1 MKRAPIVL
9 TGTAVGLVAVVG
21 YHSAAPQATL
31 ASGSASATLSGG
43 TTSGGSSATTKSGS
57 SGGSSSS
64 GTGAK
69 SSTKTLGP
77 VAPSSSTSSTGTRTA
92 VGADYQYP
100 YGDLAVQVT
109 VSGSK
114 IVSVSVARHNT
125 TDPQSAM
132 IDQYAIPILQKQA
145 LQAQSARINGI
156 SGASFTSA
164 AYAQSLQSALDKL
177 KA

>member
-21 YHSAAPQATL
+21 YHSASPSATL
-31 ASGSASATLSGG
+31 ASGSASLSSGSLSSGSGG
-43 TTSGGSSATTKSGS
+43 GTSSKSSTAGASGSSAGK
-57 SGGSSSS
+57 SSS
-64 GTGAK
+64 TQA
-69 SSTKTLGP
+69 LGP
-77 VAPSSSTSSTGTRTA
+77 VPNSTGTRTA

-109 VSGSK
+109 VSGK
-114 IVSVSVARHNT
+114 RITSVSVARHNT

-177 KA
+177 KV

>member
-21 YHSAAPQATL
+21 YHSASPTATL
-31 ASGSASATLSGG
+31 ASGSATLSSG
-43 TTSGGSSATTKSGS
+43 TTSGGSSTGTSNKSSGTSGS
-57 SGGSSSS
+57 S
-64 GTGAK
+64 AK
-69 SSTKTLGP
+69 SSSTQALGP
-77 VAPSSSTSSTGTRTA
+77 VPNSTGTRTA

-109 VSGSK
+109 VSGK
-114 IVSVSVARHNT
+114 RITNVSVAKHDT

-132 IDQYAIPILQKQA
+132 IDQYAIPILAKQA

-156 SGASFTSA
+156 SGASYTSA

-177 KA
+177 KV